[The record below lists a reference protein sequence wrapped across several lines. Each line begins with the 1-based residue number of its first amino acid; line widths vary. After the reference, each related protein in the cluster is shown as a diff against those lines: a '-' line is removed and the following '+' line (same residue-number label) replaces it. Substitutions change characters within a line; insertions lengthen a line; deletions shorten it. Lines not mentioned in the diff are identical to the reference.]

1 MTSFV
6 IKIIACFTMILDHI
20 KYAIPSTNNFITVYL
35 GRLAFPLFA
44 FLISEGFTHT
54 SDLKKYYKRLLIFG
68 VISQIPFMLFRTLVG
83 EWKLLNI
90 MFTLLLGLI
99 CITIYEKESRK
110 WISIP
115 AIIAIVIL
123 GELINVDYRW
133 FGVLTVFLIHL
144 LKNKKLLL
152 VILYFPITFI
162 FYYTLIGNAIFKLE
176 YLLYVICTVLSL
188 IFVILYNGKQGKKMK
203 NFFYWFYPIHMLIVY
218 GLSFIF

>member
-90 MFTLLLGLI
+90 MFTLLLGLV

-115 AIIAIVIL
+115 AIIIIVIL
-123 GELINVDYRW
+123 GDLINVDYSW

-162 FYYTLIGNAIFKLE
+162 FYYTLIGTAIFKLE
-176 YLLYVICTVLSL
+176 YLLYVICTIISL

>member
-44 FLISEGFTHT
+44 FLVSEGFTHT

-115 AIIAIVIL
+115 SVIIIVIL
-123 GELINVDYRW
+123 GDLINVDYSW

-144 LKNKKLLL
+144 LKNKKILL
-152 VILYFPITFI
+152 VILYFFQI
-162 FYYTLIGNAIFKLE
+162 
-176 YLLYVICTVLSL
+176 
-188 IFVILYNGKQGKKMK
+188 M
-203 NFFYWFYPIHMLIVY
+203 NFNMNIYRF
-218 GLSFIF
+218 